1 MAAIMEGPN
10 QNTINMWDRQ
20 KIEIATN
27 PPQGAL
33 VRIEINSSK
42 VRLNLIHRHGDALI
56 VTF

>member
-1 MAAIMEGPN
+1 MEGPN